1 MLNRIRVFISYSHD
15 SEHHLQFVLEL
26 AERLI
31 EDGFNCVLDFYLDE
45 SPDEGWRAWL
55 ETELAAADFVLVI
68 CTPDYLE
75 RYRVNELVAPDTENF
90 SGLVITEDIY
100 NSYATRTKFVP
111 VLPEGGKLQ
120 DIIPPLQGQN
130 TFELM
135 LDYLGLHQLLKNRS
149 VRLTQTTPQAID
161 WSESSAT
168 SSKLEQLTQPQP
180 PMITPLKV
188 SANSDKKNKLF
199 FYLAILSG
207 ALILGTLIAL
217 LGF

>member
-1 MLNRIRVFISYSHD
+1 MPKRTRVFISYSHD

-45 SPDEGWRAWL
+45 SPDEGWHAWL
-55 ETELAAADFVLVI
+55 ETELATADFALVI

-75 RYRVNELVAPDTENF
+75 RYRVNKLVAPDTENF

-135 LDYLGLHQLLKNRS
+135 LDYLGLHQLLKNRPI
-149 VRLTQTTPQAID
+149 RLTQTTPQATG
-161 WSESSAT
+161 WSEPSAT
-168 SSKLEQLTQPQP
+168 SSTLEQLTQPQP
-180 PMITPLKV
+180 PLITPLKT

-207 ALILGTLIAL
+207 ALILGALIAL
-217 LGF
+217 LEF